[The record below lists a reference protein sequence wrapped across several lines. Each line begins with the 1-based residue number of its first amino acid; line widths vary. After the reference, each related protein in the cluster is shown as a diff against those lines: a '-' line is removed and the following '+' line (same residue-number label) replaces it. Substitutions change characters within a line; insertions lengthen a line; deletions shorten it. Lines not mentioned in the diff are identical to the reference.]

1 MANNGNQTPIAW
13 EPIDVN
19 PIIKDGRT
27 AIPDAAIENINK
39 NKIALKGP
47 LAVRKTKSSFPDHPQ
62 LDWNEGI

>member
-1 MANNGNQTPIAW
+1 MAQTPIAW
-13 EPIDVN
+13 EPIDVT

-47 LAVRKTKSSFPDHPQ
+47 LAV
-62 LDWNEGI
+62 GIPRDAP